1 MNLAVPPA
9 IDLADVKSFGFL
21 TTEHLRFADVDANGH
36 INNVAFV
43 TFFENA
49 RIRYLQEQLKGLRVL
64 TGAEVVVAHI
74 ELDLKRQMFYPGT
87 IRAGARLIEL
97 RRSSLVIGQAIF
109 DQEGRCAATGH
120 VVLVSIDKSSGR
132 GRPIV
137 DEARATMTRLM
148 EAPGG
153 VL

>member
-1 MNLAVPPA
+1 MNVAVPPA
-9 IDLADVKSFGFL
+9 VDLADITSFGFL

-120 VVLVSIDKSSGR
+120 VVLVSIDKASGR
-132 GRPIV
+132 GRPIEG
-137 DEARATMTRLM
+137 EARAVMTRLM

-153 VL
+153 AL

>member
-87 IRAGARLIEL
+87 IRAGARL

>member
-1 MNLAVPPA
+1 MNVAVPPA
-9 IDLADVKSFGFL
+9 IDLADLTSFGFL

-87 IRAGARLIEL
+87 IRAGARLIEI

-120 VVLVSIDKSSGR
+120 VVLVSIDKASGR
-132 GRPIV
+132 GRPIME
-137 DEARATMTRLM
+137 EARAVMTRLM

-153 VL
+153 AL

>member
-1 MNLAVPPA
+1 MNVAVPPA
-9 IDLADVKSFGFL
+9 IDLADIESFGFL

-49 RIRYLQEQLKGLRVL
+49 RIRYLQDQLKGLRVL

-87 IRAGARLIEL
+87 IRAGARLSEL

-120 VVLVSIDKSSGR
+120 VVLVSIDKASGR
-132 GRPIV
+132 GQPIV
-137 DEARATMTRLM
+137 DEARAVMTRLM

>member
-1 MNLAVPPA
+1 MNVAVSPA
-9 IDLADVKSFGFL
+9 IDLADIKSFGFL

-43 TFFENA
+43 VFFENA
-49 RIRYLQEQLKGLRVL
+49 RIRYLSEQLKGLRVL
-64 TGAEVVVAHI
+64 TGADVVVAHM

-97 RRSSLVIGQAIF
+97 RRSSLVIGQSIF

-120 VVLVSIDKSSGR
+120 VVLVSVDKQSGR
-132 GRPIV
+132 GRPIEG
-137 DEARATMTRLM
+137 EARATMTQLM

>member
-1 MNLAVPPA
+1 MNVAAPQA
-9 IDLADVKSFGFL
+9 IDLADIKSFGFL

-36 INNVAFV
+36 INNVAFMV
-43 TFFENA
+43 FFENA
-49 RIRYLQEQLKGLRVL
+49 RIRYLSEQLKGLRVL
-64 TGAEVVVAHI
+64 TGGEVVVAHI

-87 IRAGARLIEL
+87 IRAGARLIEV

-109 DQEGRCAATGH
+109 DQEGRCAASGH
-120 VVLVSIDKSSGR
+120 VVLVSVDKQSGR
-132 GRPIV
+132 GRPFEG
-137 DEARATMTRLM
+137 EARTTIMRLM

>member
-1 MNLAVPPA
+1 MNVAAHQA
-9 IDLADVKSFGFL
+9 IDLADTKSFGFL

-43 TFFENA
+43 VFFENA
-49 RIRYLQEQLKGLRVL
+49 RIRYLSEQLKGLRVL
-64 TGAEVVVAHI
+64 TGGEVVVAHMQ
-74 ELDLKRQMFYPGT
+74 LDLKRQMFYPGT
-87 IRAGARLIEL
+87 IHAGARLIEV

-109 DQEGRCAATGH
+109 DQEGRCAANGH
-120 VVLVSIDKSSGR
+120 VVLVSVDKQSGR
-132 GRPIV
+132 GRPFEG
-137 DEARATMTRLM
+137 EARAAVTRLM

>member
-1 MNLAVPPA
+1 MC
-9 IDLADVKSFGFL
+9 IRDS
-21 TTEHLRFADVDANGH
+21 
-36 INNVAFV
+36 VAFV

-49 RIRYLQEQLKGLRVL
+49 RIRYLSEQLKGLRVL
-64 TGAEVVVAHI
+64 TGADVVAAHI
-74 ELDLKRQMFYPGT
+74 EVDLKRQMFYPGT
-87 IRAGARLIEL
+87 IKAGARLIEV

-120 VVLVSIDKSSGR
+120 VVIVSVDKQSGR
-132 GRPIV
+132 GQPIEG
-137 DEARATMTRLM
+137 EARAAMARLL

>member
-1 MNLAVPPA
+1 MNVAATPA
-9 IDLADVKSFGFL
+9 IDLADIKSFGFL

-43 TFFENA
+43 VFFENA
-49 RIRYLQEQLKGLRVL
+49 RIRYLSEQLKGLRVL
-64 TGAEVVVAHI
+64 TGGEVVVAHI
-74 ELDLKRQMFYPGT
+74 ALDLKRQMFYPGT
-87 IRAGARLIEL
+87 IRAGARLIEV

-109 DQEGRCAATGH
+109 DQEERCAASGH
-120 VVLVSIDKSSGR
+120 VVLVSVDKQSGR
-132 GRPIV
+132 GRPFES
-137 DEARATMTRLM
+137 DARAAVTRLL